1 MQACGG
7 GGGGGVG
14 ISTYAHTLPIAGTT
28 VQGMSYVQFIRMW
41 TCVNVVGSVLPQ
53 DKDGALSVEEQEVSV
68 HTRLCTH
75 MHNIHTHTNTRTHEH
90 THRNTYTHR
99 DTQTWIHTHCCSLP
113 PPPPPPPSCSPR
125 SVPSGH
131 AGSVSRVPL
140 GSPAD
145 CPHCWDQ

>member
-1 MQACGG
+1 MWIRMCGRAG

-14 ISTYAHTLPIAGTT
+14 IRTYAHTLPIAGTT

-41 TCVNVVGSVLPQ
+41 TCVNVVGSVLLQ

-68 HTRLCTH
+68 HTRLCTN
-75 MHNIHTHTNTRTHEH
+75 MYNIHTHTNTRTH

-99 DTQTWIHTHCCSLP
+99 DAHRHGYTHTAVPLP
-113 PPPPPPPSCSPR
+113 PPPPSSSPR